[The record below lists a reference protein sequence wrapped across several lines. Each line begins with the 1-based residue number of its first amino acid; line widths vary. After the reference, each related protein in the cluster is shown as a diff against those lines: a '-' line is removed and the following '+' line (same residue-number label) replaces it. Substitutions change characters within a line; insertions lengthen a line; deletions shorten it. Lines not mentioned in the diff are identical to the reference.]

1 MNEKTAFAER
11 LAAAMRAA
19 GYEPRPAVL
28 EREFN
33 LRYWGKP
40 VTLQGVR
47 RWLCGETLPQQ
58 EKLQV
63 LAEWLG
69 VEPQTLRFGEH
80 GNYRVSEPHGVWEA
94 SVGAEERRVLQRY
107 LALPVEQ
114 RKVVAQVIEAFARAD
129 EAGSGEEGAERG
141 RERKPGEGDAG

>member
-19 GYEPRPAVL
+19 GHEPRPAVL

-47 RWLCGETLPQQ
+47 RWLRGETLPQQ

-69 VEPQTLRFGEH
+69 VDPQSLRFGDE
-80 GNYRVSEPHGVWEA
+80 GGYRVREPRSGWDA
-94 SVGAEERRVLQRY
+94 SIGIEERRVLQRY
-107 LALPVEQ
+107 LALPVDE
-114 RKVVAQVIEAFARAD
+114 RKVVARVIDAFALAG
-129 EAGSGEEGAERG
+129 EATAERDD
-141 RERKPGEGDAG
+141 RNRKTKEP

>member
-1 MNEKTAFAER
+1 MNEKNAFAER
-11 LAAAMRAA
+11 LATAMRAA

-47 RWLCGETLPQQ
+47 RWLCGETLPKQ

-69 VEPQTLRFGEH
+69 VEPQSLRYGEAA
-80 GNYRVSEPHGVWEA
+80 GLQIREARGRWEA
-94 SVGAEERRVLQRY
+94 SISGEERQVLQRY
-107 LALPVEQ
+107 LALPVAQ
-114 RKVVAQVIEAFARAD
+114 RKVVAQVIEAFSQAYGPLRD
-129 EAGSGEEGAERG
+129 ESIDASEGM
-141 RERKPGEGDAG
+141 

>member
-1 MNEKTAFAER
+1 MNERAAFAER
-11 LAAAMRAA
+11 LASAMRAA

-47 RWLCGETLPQQ
+47 RWLCGETLPKQ

-63 LAEWLG
+63 LAQWLG
-69 VEPQTLRFGEH
+69 IEPHILRYGDAIGRRVGEPQGRWDATISG
-80 GNYRVSEPHGVWEA
+80 
-94 SVGAEERRVLQRY
+94 EERKVLQRY
-107 LALPVEQ
+107 LALPIEQ
-114 RKVVAQVIEAFARAD
+114 RKVVAEVILAFSRTYSD
-129 EAGSGEEGAERG
+129 EEGQHG
-141 RERKPGEGDAG
+141 DLTDGE

>member
-1 MNEKTAFAER
+1 MNEKNAFAER
-11 LAAAMRAA
+11 LASAMRAA

-47 RWLCGETLPQQ
+47 RWLCGETFPQQ

-63 LAEWLG
+63 LAEWLC
-69 VEPQTLRFGEH
+69 VEPQSLRYGEAV
-80 GNYRVSEPHGVWEA
+80 GLQIRETRGRWER
-94 SVGAEERRVLQRY
+94 SISGEERQVLQRY
-107 LALPVEQ
+107 LALPVAQ
-114 RKVVAQVIEAFARAD
+114 RKVVAQVIEAFSQAYGPQLD
-129 EAGSGEEGAERG
+129 EAEDTLEGG
-141 RERKPGEGDAG
+141 

>member
-69 VEPQTLRFGEH
+69 VEPQTLRFGER
-80 GNYRVSEPHGVWEA
+80 GGYQVSEPRGAWEA

-129 EAGSGEEGAERG
+129 EAGSGEEGTERG

>member
-1 MNEKTAFAER
+1 MNEKIAFAER

-69 VEPQTLRFGEH
+69 VEPQALRFGGSGSH
-80 GNYRVSEPHGVWEA
+80 RVNESRGAWDAAV
-94 SVGAEERRVLQRY
+94 SAEERRVLQRY
-107 LALPVEQ
+107 LALPVAQ
-114 RKVVAQVIEAFARAD
+114 RKVVAQVIEAFCR
-129 EAGSGEEGAERG
+129 AERIESAEG
-141 RERKPGEGDAG
+141 QGHEGERGGNS

>member
-1 MNEKTAFAER
+1 MNEKIAFAER

-69 VEPQTLRFGEH
+69 VEPQMLRFGDGG
-80 GNYRVSEPHGVWEA
+80 GNRVGEPRATWDA
-94 SVGAEERRVLQRY
+94 SISAEERRVIQRY
-107 LALPVEQ
+107 LTLPVEQ
-114 RKVVAQVIEAFARAD
+114 RKVVAQVIEAFVR
-129 EAGSGEEGAERG
+129 AERG
-141 RERKPGEGDAG
+141 GTGEGQAGDGGVEP

>member
-1 MNEKTAFAER
+1 MNEKIAFAER

-47 RWLCGETLPQQ
+47 RWLCGETLPKQ

-69 VEPQTLRFGEH
+69 VEPQTLRYGEAA
-80 GNYRVSEPHGVWEA
+80 GLQIREARGRWEA
-94 SVGAEERRVLQRY
+94 SISGEERQVLQLY
-107 LALPVEQ
+107 LALPVAQ
-114 RKVVAQVIEAFARAD
+114 RKVVAQVIEAFSQAYGPLPNESND
-129 EAGSGEEGAERG
+129 TL
-141 RERKPGEGDAG
+141 GDA

>member
-11 LAAAMRAA
+11 LAASMRAA

-69 VEPQTLRFGEH
+69 VEPQELRYGQ
-80 GNYRVSEPHGVWEA
+80 GSRQRVNEPRGAWDA
-94 SVGAEERRVLQRY
+94 SISAEERRVLQRY

-114 RKVVAQVIEAFARAD
+114 RKVVAQVIEAFAHAD
-129 EAGSGEEGAERG
+129 KAGSGEEGGKR
-141 RERKPGEGDAG
+141 

>member
-1 MNEKTAFAER
+1 MNEKIAFAER

-69 VEPQTLRFGEH
+69 VEPQALRFGDDGKSRIGETR
-80 GNYRVSEPHGVWEA
+80 GDWEMPI
-94 SVGAEERRVLQRY
+94 SAEERRVLRRY

-114 RKVVAQVIEAFARAD
+114 RKVVAQIIEAFSLAERSDSEERRASYAVKRD
-129 EAGSGEEGAERG
+129 EEGDG
-141 RERKPGEGDAG
+141 

>member
-1 MNEKTAFAER
+1 MSENQAFAER

-47 RWLCGETLPQQ
+47 RWLRGETLPQQ

-69 VEPQTLRFGEH
+69 VEPQVLRYGEAVGNRIRESH
-80 GNYRVSEPHGVWEA
+80 GRWEA
-94 SVGAEERRVLQRY
+94 AMSGEEREILQQY
-107 LALPVEQ
+107 LALPVAQ
-114 RKVVAQVIEAFARAD
+114 RKVVAQVIRAFYRAH
-129 EAGSGEEGAERG
+129 GPERDNG
-141 RERKPGEGDAG
+141 PTDD

>member
-1 MNEKTAFAER
+1 MNEKIAFAER

-19 GYEPRPAVL
+19 GYEPRPAIL

-69 VEPQTLRFGEH
+69 IEPQVLRFGE
-80 GNYRVSEPHGVWEA
+80 GGGYRISEPRGAWDA
-94 SVGAEERRVLQRY
+94 SVSAEERLVLQRY
-107 LALPVEQ
+107 LALPVAQ
-114 RKVVAQVIEAFARAD
+114 RKVVAQVIEAFSQAHPPAPEPTAKLRD
-129 EAGSGEEGAERG
+129 
-141 RERKPGEGDAG
+141 D

>member
-1 MNEKTAFAER
+1 MNDKTAFSER

-47 RWLCGETLPQQ
+47 RWLCGEALPKQ

-63 LAEWLG
+63 LAEWL
-69 VEPQTLRFGEH
+69 EI
-80 GNYRVSEPHGVWEA
+80 EPHVLRYGEAVGRQIRESRGKWET
-94 SVGAEERRVLQRY
+94 SISGEERVVIQRY
-107 LALPVEQ
+107 LELPVEQ
-114 RKVVAQVIEAFARAD
+114 RKVVAQVIQAFARAYPVESKQD
-129 EAGSGEEGAERG
+129 TELLDHE
-141 RERKPGEGDAG
+141 

>member
-1 MNEKTAFAER
+1 MARHIRGMSENQAFAER

-19 GYEPRPAVL
+19 GYEARPAVL

-47 RWLCGETLPQQ
+47 RWLRGETLPQQ

-69 VEPQTLRFGEH
+69 VEPQVLRYGEAAGH
-80 GNYRVSEPHGVWEA
+80 RIRESRGRWQAAMSG
-94 SVGAEERRVLQRY
+94 EEREILQQY
-107 LALPVEQ
+107 LALPVAQ
-114 RKVVAQVIEAFARAD
+114 RKVVAQVIRAFYRAHGPKRD
-129 EAGSGEEGAERG
+129 SGPA
-141 RERKPGEGDAG
+141 DD

>member
-1 MNEKTAFAER
+1 MNEKTAFAQR
-11 LAAAMRAA
+11 LADAMRAA

-69 VEPQTLRFGEH
+69 VEPQLLRFGE
-80 GNYRVSEPHGVWEA
+80 GSGYRVSEPRGAWDA
-94 SVGAEERRVLQRY
+94 SISAEERRVLQRY
-107 LALPVEQ
+107 LALPVER
-114 RKVVAQVIEAFARAD
+114 RKVVAQVIEAFSRAERSD
-129 EAGSGEEGAERG
+129 SGEAQAGDETG
-141 RERKPGEGDAG
+141 RGEGSA